1 MADEKIVARTAQ
13 RLEALFDRADGVVGG
28 WLSTLRGTVDS
39 FALARGAQGSAA
51 VAYYAM
57 FSLFPM
63 LMVLVASLSYLVDPS
78 TARNLVFTLAAR
90 FLPNDSG
97 IESLVMDTFA
107 AIYTKRGSVGLIGLV
122 ALLWSAS
129 GVFTT
134 LTYNIEL
141 AWTEKRRPN
150 ALKARLVGLLLIL
163 LLFGALLL
171 ALFLSTVS
179 GILTALPLFD
189 FLGID
194 PDIGRLGILRVASVT
209 VTVLAY
215 AGLYHW
221 IPPRPVPW
229 RAAVIPALL
238 AALVSQAVNAG
249 YSWYLGS
256 GFSRYEILYGPLT
269 TIIVL
274 MFWFYLTVLVILVG
288 AHLGAAIVRRMEGD
302 RFGEV

>member
-1 MADEKIVARTAQ
+1 MADKNIVARMTQ
-13 RLEALFDRADGVVGG
+13 RIEALFDRADGVTRG
-28 WLSTLRGTVDS
+28 WLSTLRGAVDS
-39 FALARGAQGSAA
+39 FALARGTQASAA

-63 LMVLVASLSYLVDPS
+63 LMVLVASLSYLVDPT

-90 FLPNDSG
+90 FLPNNSG
-97 IESLVMDTFA
+97 IESLVIDTFA
-107 AIYTKRGSVGLIGLV
+107 TIYAERGSVGLIGLV

-150 ALKARLVGLLLIL
+150 ALKARLVGLLLIFM
-163 LLFGALLL
+163 LFGALLL

-179 GILTALPLFD
+179 GILTALPPVFD

-194 PDIGRLGILRVASVT
+194 PEIGRLGTLRVVSIAVT
-209 VTVLAY
+209 VIAY
-215 AGLYHW
+215 TGLYHW
-221 IPPRPVPW
+221 IPNRPVPW

-238 AALVSQAVNAG
+238 AALVSQVVNAG

-256 GFSRYEILYGPLT
+256 GFSRYELLYGPLT
-269 TIIVL
+269 TIIVM
-274 MFWFYLTVLVILVG
+274 MFWFYLTVLIILVG
-288 AHLGAAIVRRMEGD
+288 AHLGAAIARRMGLPPL
-302 RFGEV
+302 